1 VSGCRISSFS
11 NELKGIWPFL
21 IPKKFM
27 KKYLMSVF
35 IGGMAV
41 LAPSVVRAC
50 ACGCGVFDVATALM
64 LPQNSGGMAFIEYDF
79 QDQRQNWSN
88 TGPAP
93 TVNNG
98 DRQIRTD
105 FTTYG
110 FQYMFNRSWGVQV
123 EVPYDFRDFKTL
135 GGATGNQVVSL
146 KWSSLGDIR
155 LEGIYTGFSEDM
167 SSGLTFGVKL
177 PTGDDTF
184 NDAYGD
190 ADRDSQIGTGSTDA
204 LLGGF
209 HRHSL
214 TRSWTWFAQG
224 LLDVPV
230 LTQAEYRPGVELDA
244 AAGIYYRG
252 WLVHNV
258 RITPL
263 EQVIGSLRTS
273 DSGNYAS
280 GGIDDPNNEPPND
293 PVGGRS
299 SGYQRILL
307 SQGVEFDINKVSA
320 YADVEVPVFQDFVGN
335 QLVAPF
341 LFKMYISYMF

>member
-1 VSGCRISSFS
+1 
-11 NELKGIWPFL
+11 
-21 IPKKFM
+21 M
-27 KKYLMSVF
+27 KKYIMSVF
-35 IGGMAV
+35 IGGVAV
-41 LAPSVVRAC
+41 LSPSVGWAC
-50 ACGCGVFDVATALM
+50 ACGCGVFDVGTGLM
-64 LPQNSGGMAFIEYDF
+64 LPQGAGGMVYVDYDF
-79 QDQRQNWSN
+79 QDQDRNWSN

-93 TVNNG
+93 GANNG
-98 DRQIRTD
+98 DQDIRTD

-110 FQYMFNRSWGVQV
+110 LQYMFNRSWGIQA

-135 GGATGNQVVSL
+135 GGPNGNQVVSL

-155 LEGIYTGFSEDM
+155 LEGIFTGFSDDM

-177 PTGDDTF
+177 PTGDDSH

-190 ADRDSQIGTGSTDA
+190 IDRDSEIGTGSTDF

-209 HRHSL
+209 HRHRL
-214 TRSWTWFAQG
+214 TSDGSFTWFAQG

-230 LTQAEYRPGVELDA
+230 LTQNEYRPGVELDT
-244 AAGIYYRG
+244 AAGIYYKG
-252 WLVHNV
+252 WMVHDV
-258 RITPL
+258 MITPL
-263 EQVIGSLRTS
+263 AQVIASLRTS

-280 GGIDDPNNEPPND
+280 GGIFDND
-293 PVGGRS
+293 NPVGGRQ

-307 SQGVEFDINKVSA
+307 SPGIEFDIHKVSV
-320 YADVEVPVFQDFVGN
+320 YADVELPVFQDFVGN